1 MSCWLGRSDGLN
13 IESMDSSFYIFNGL
27 FILKWYL
34 VFILSYIVDSS
45 LVIDVSE
52 GKVIAEFV
60 FYRIILL

>member
-1 MSCWLGRSDGLN
+1 
-13 IESMDSSFYIFNGL
+13 MDSSFYIFNGL

-60 FYRIILL
+60 FYRIILC